1 MKIKS
6 LVSAALVSAASLS
19 AHAETTFNELI
30 NNTATLD
37 YTVAGQTQTQVPA
50 SVSFRVDRK
59 IIFNVTTPTPASLAK
74 ESVGTAQVITYTLS
88 NLSNAPI
95 GMKLALTDL
104 DSGENAYTGLP
115 NDTTDG
121 VSGTDDIEYA
131 IYLDVN
137 DNGTY
142 ESGTDNVVINAASI
156 QTFAQQGVTGG
167 DPDTIRVHVVITPK
181 QGKEN
186 DVFAH
191 ELAVTAVE
199 TNGDPL
205 PNDNAAAWTPDTA
218 QTVLANATDTVN
230 DRGAVSVASAD
241 LAVTKSVVVVSNP
254 AGFSGPAKAIPG
266 ATVRYTITIVNSG
279 SLDAANV
286 VVKDAIPTQFDLSTD
301 AITAIETS
309 SIMQDN
315 SSTDITNS
323 AGDVRLE
330 GDPAVQTI
338 VFPSQTVPA
347 GEQVTASFEAVLL

>member
-6 LVSAALVSAASLS
+6 LVSAALVSAASIS
-19 AHAETTFNELI
+19 AHAETAFNELI

-50 SVSFRVDRK
+50 SVSFVVDRK
-59 IIFNVTTPTPASLAK
+59 IIFNVSTPTPGSLSKAN
-74 ESVGTAQVITYTLS
+74 VGTSQVITYTLS

-95 GMKLALTDL
+95 GMTLALTDL
-104 DSGENAYTGLP
+104 DSGENAYTGLAD
-115 NDTTDG
+115 DTTDG
-121 VSGTDDIEYA
+121 ISGTDDIEYV
-131 IYLDVN
+131 IYLD
-137 DNGTY
+137 DGSGTY
-142 ESGTDNVVINAASI
+142 EAGTDTTAINAGDI

-167 DPDTIRVHVVITPK
+167 DPDTIQVHVVITPK
-181 QGKEN
+181 QGKDN

-199 TNGDPL
+199 TNGSAL
-205 PNDNAAAWTPDTA
+205 PNDNAATWTPATA
-218 QTVLANATDTVN
+218 QTVLASDTATVS

-241 LAVTKSVVVVSNP
+241 LAVTKSVVVISNP

-286 VVKDAIPTQFDLSTD
+286 VVKDAIPTQFDLSTA
-301 AITAIETS
+301 AIADIETS

-315 SSTDITNS
+315 SSTDITGS
-323 AGDVRLE
+323 AGSVAPE
-330 GDPAVQTI
+330 GTGSVETI
-338 VFPSQTVPA
+338 TFPSQTVPA